1 MSNHDVVGTRPNLQ
15 TVFPGDHSRL
25 DPPDPISNSE
35 VKQTSADDSV
45 GSPHVKVGHCQD
57 FIPKSGFLAAF
68 FLSKKKYLKHHPNH
82 QSRARQQTEPFE
94 QLSIINTLSFLTSSL
109 FRKTITLP
117 HRIFKLI

>member
-68 FLSKKKYLKHHPNH
+68 FLSKNYLIIFLLKMRTIYPNRL
-82 QSRARQQTEPFE
+82 SEPRP
-94 QLSIINTLSFLTSSL
+94 LGSGNV
-109 FRKTITLP
+109 
-117 HRIFKLI
+117 